1 MATHTITLA
10 VTVEMDEMDGTPE
23 QSAEIALDLV
33 SEALATHW
41 DADADVQVDRY
52 RVGLR
57 SSTSPTSTVFF
68 LAD

>member
-1 MATHTITLA
+1 METHTITLT

-33 SEALATHW
+33 SDAIATQW

-52 RVGLR
+52 HIGVR

-68 LAD
+68 LK